1 MHEKA
6 HSGVAAC
13 VYAGCCTLCSDGI
26 FQIPGYD
33 GRAVCHELGVHRSAG
48 TQVLPVSNRRGHKAA
63 PQKEEKGEN
72 VAETE
77 DKTSQNHI
85 ELSQSP
91 IEFCFMSES
100 KPQ

>member
-1 MHEKA
+1 MTQLQARTKA
-6 HSGVAAC
+6 E
-13 VYAGCCTLCSDGI
+13 
-26 FQIPGYD
+26 
-33 GRAVCHELGVHRSAG
+33 GR
-48 TQVLPVSNRRGHKAA
+48 
-63 PQKEEKGEN
+63 KEEKGEN

-77 DKTSQNHI
+77 GKTSQNHI

>member
-1 MHEKA
+1 MLTIKVFLENRNKKYLKHTIARSLRRKILEKD
-6 HSGVAAC
+6 SSTFGKNF
-13 VYAGCCTLCSDGI
+13 SEGI
-26 FQIPGYD
+26 KKIVSTMTQLQARTKAE
-33 GRAVCHELGVHRSAG
+33 GR
-48 TQVLPVSNRRGHKAA
+48 
-63 PQKEEKGEN
+63 KEEKGEN

-77 DKTSQNHI
+77 GKTSQNHI